1 MKAALWFHCYTSFVH
16 QRPVWLTPLVLAGVL
31 AGCALPPSV
40 NSIDDRVWTARQA
53 ELSRLSRWQATGR
66 IGVVNGEEGWHASFQ
81 WGQEQASYRIDL
93 MGPLGQGR
101 VLIQGDSE
109 RVSIQTQD
117 GQRREAPDPDTLI
130 TEALGI
136 RLPVSGLRYWLRGV
150 PEPGPVTGLQ
160 TDAEGRLSRLEQ
172 NGWII
177 DYADYAPG
185 AAYQLPTR
193 IVARRQDLS
202 VKLVIERWT
211 L

>member
-1 MKAALWFHCYTSFVH
+1 MKVAPWFHCDGFFVR
-16 QRPVWLTPLVLAGVL
+16 QCRAWLAPLVLAGVL
-31 AGCALPPSV
+31 AGCAIPLSV
-40 NSIDDRVWTARQA
+40 DSTLDRVWTARQA

-66 IGVVNGEEGWHASFQ
+66 IGVVSGEEGWHASFQ

-93 MGPLGQGR
+93 IGPLGQGR

-136 RLPVSGLRYWLRGV
+136 RLPVSGLRYWLRGL

-160 TDAEGRLSRLEQ
+160 SDAEGRLSRLEQ

-177 DYADYAPG
+177 DYADYAPA